1 MAVDILYPLISQLD
15 DKPIQHREVQDQE
28 SDLFKTYFKR
38 IEIMEGG

>member
-1 MAVDILYPLISQLD
+1 MDVGNLYPLNSQLD